1 MWAVEDGLSLT
12 MHTGNDNW
20 QYALDNAISDISFEF
35 ENVSRFGKG
44 RLRLPKYMVR
54 RALLYTGSERQRE
67 RERESGVTAAG
78 CVSKHG
84 RVLSLTMCVSA
95 RPLTSNHPHLST
107 RGSPLA
113 EAEHWAGGR
122 DGVHTPTPGCSIG
135 RVPSEL

>member
-84 RVLSLTMCVSA
+84 RVLSLSPCAFRPA
-95 RPLTSNHPHLST
+95 R
-107 RGSPLA
+107 
-113 EAEHWAGGR
+113 
-122 DGVHTPTPGCSIG
+122 
-135 RVPSEL
+135 